1 MLASGRQ
8 DFGANMADYA
18 ASFCERCGTRYTFG
32 SASSAGAPLRDA
44 KVLAKGLKYFV
55 TSNSGSIGEAM
66 AYARMDEHSRESSRV
81 TQQFHKT
88 FNFCMTCRQYAC
100 DNCWNSAQGACLT
113 CAPEGGIEPVEP
125 TDLLLVRTP
134 VSRPEQGPAASTPG
148 LPDLLGSTY
157 ARPAMPAW
165 PVQDLP
171 MAEARPGLEDT
182 TVEAAAESSR
192 LESRSL
198 WPIQDDLDGERMDLT
213 PEELTLVEGQLEH
226 MAPHALADSIF
237 ESVAVEEPVTPEEP
251 VTVAEVEEPAM
262 VADLE
267 EFVSTL
273 VDVSPVLGPIDVGT
287 ASTPLRES
295 AVVAGPWPD
304 ATPWSTRTIQSG
316 VHVLGL
322 VSAEPTVP
330 AAETPAEPLTAAVV
344 PPDELALGIEA
355 TIEPELIA
363 EPEVVAEPEIVAA
376 REFVPEPA
384 VAAEPESAPQPE
396 LAALPEW
403 QFDDVWPLQAAATS
417 PAHDWSA
424 PAEQLP
430 ESASEPVS
438 DVTGEVP
445 YIEPR
450 PSEPIAAIP
459 PVQQPLFEMPAVSAD
474 RWAAT
479 ARPTEPDARRH
490 AGGRPAPWQPLGA
503 SWPTPD
509 APDAPWPGPEPS
521 AVPAA
526 IVAAQQAAQLV
537 GPAIW
542 ATSSQQVMSRGNVRA
557 CHHCALPVSTHAR
570 FCRRCGTEQA

>member
-1 MLASGRQ
+1 
-8 DFGANMADYA
+8 MADYA

-100 DNCWNSAQGACLT
+100 DGCWNSAQGACLT
-113 CAPEGGIEPVEP
+113 CAPEGGLQPVEP

-134 VSRPEQGPAASTPG
+134 VSRPEQGPAASAPG
-148 LPDLLGSTY
+148 LPDLLGSTD

-171 MAEARPGLEDT
+171 MAEALPGLEDA
-182 TVEAAAESSR
+182 TVGAAAESSR

-213 PEELTLVEGQLEH
+213 PEELALVEGQLEH
-226 MAPHALADSIF
+226 RAPHALADSVF
-237 ESVAVEEPVTPEEP
+237 ESAAVEEPVTPEEP
-251 VTVAEVEEPAM
+251 VTVAEVEEPAVVAAVAEVEEPAM

-273 VDVSPVLGPIDVGT
+273 VDVSPVLGPIDVGA

-295 AVVAGPWPD
+295 AFAAGPWPD
-304 ATPWSTRTIQSG
+304 ATSWSTRTIQSG

-330 AAETPAEPLTAAVV
+330 AAETPAEPLTEAVV

-355 TIEPELIA
+355 TIEAEFIA
-363 EPEVVAEPEIVAA
+363 EPAYLEPEIVAA
-376 REFVPEPA
+376 PEFIAEPA
-384 VAAEPESAPQPE
+384 VVAESESAPQPE

-403 QFDDVWPLQAAATS
+403 QFDDVWPLQAAAAP

-438 DVTGEVP
+438 DVSGEVP

-459 PVQQPLFEMPAVSAD
+459 PVQQPLFEMPAISAD

-479 ARPTEPDARRH
+479 ARPAEPDARRQT
-490 AGGRPAPWQPLGA
+490 GDLPASWQPLGA
-503 SWPTPD
+503 SWPAPD

-526 IVAAQQAAQLV
+526 IVAAQQAAQPT